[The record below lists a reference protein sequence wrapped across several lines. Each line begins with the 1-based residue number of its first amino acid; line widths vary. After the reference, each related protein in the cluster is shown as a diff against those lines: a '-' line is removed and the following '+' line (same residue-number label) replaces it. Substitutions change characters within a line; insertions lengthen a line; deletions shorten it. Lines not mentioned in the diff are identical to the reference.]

1 MDEVSELHSDNPAG
15 DDCRPLAGAGLASG
29 FMVYLKVRNRNK
41 TFFAISEKTR
51 GQETSKQ
58 NKGIQIRHSIY
69 EFSRRRWME
78 CSNQIPQVVSG
89 H

>member
-41 TFFAISEKTR
+41 TFFSQSLKKREAK
-51 GQETSKQ
+51 
-58 NKGIQIRHSIY
+58 
-69 EFSRRRWME
+69 
-78 CSNQIPQVVSG
+78 
-89 H
+89 

>member
-1 MDEVSELHSDNPAG
+1 MDEVSELHSDNSAG

-58 NKGIQIRHSIY
+58 NKGIQIRHSIF

-78 CSNQIPQVVSG
+78 CSNQRPQLVNG

>member
-1 MDEVSELHSDNPAG
+1 MDEVSELHSDNSAG
-15 DDCRPLAGAGLASG
+15 DDCRPLAGAGLTSG

-51 GQETSKQ
+51 GQVTSKL
-58 NKGIQIRHSIY
+58 NKGIRHSIY
-69 EFSRRRWME
+69 EFSRRRWVE

-89 H
+89 N